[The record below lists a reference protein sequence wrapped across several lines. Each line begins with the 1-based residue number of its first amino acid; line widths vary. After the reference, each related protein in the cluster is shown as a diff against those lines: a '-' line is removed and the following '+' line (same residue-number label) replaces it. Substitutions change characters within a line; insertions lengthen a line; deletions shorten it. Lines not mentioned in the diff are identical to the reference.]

1 MTSKA
6 FESAPSP
13 ISYIAYPLSAVMVL
27 WGGMAQAALTARQP
41 GFLVAAEQKSNSI
54 VAIDA
59 RQGGAPAW
67 AWEWN
72 AAKDPGIAKGDV
84 KGFGAPS
91 DCKAISTKDG
101 DAVMMIASGGN
112 FAEISLATGR
122 AVCYGHIGGNP
133 HSITRLPSAGRVYAT
148 ASSVSHAVTLVDVTD
163 NPLKP
168 DLQPKRAFPLRSAHG
183 VEWDAKRG
191 CLWALGGTNIVQ
203 FAWDESQFE
212 LRPVRSFDYRPVGG
226 RGGHDLV
233 PDGRGGYY
241 LSTAK
246 KLLHFDPDSGRF
258 GVVAD
263 QAELKAYSPDA
274 EWGDAYTI
282 VREVW
287 WTDRIIVRKG
297 GEERIIG
304 PYPGAKFYKARW
316 MRR

>member
-1 MTSKA
+1 MTSKVLEA
-6 FESAPSP
+6 VSRPISP
-13 ISYIAYPLSAVMVL
+13 IYYPLSAVMVL
-27 WGGMAQAALTARQP
+27 CGGMAHAALTARQS

-59 RQGGAPAW
+59 RQAGAPAW

-101 DAVMMIASGGN
+101 DAVMMIASCGN

-133 HSITRLPSAGRVYAT
+133 HSITRLPGKGMYAT
-148 ASSVSHAVTLVDVTD
+148 ASSVSHAVTVVCTAE

-168 DLQPKRAFPLRSAHG
+168 DLQPKRVFPLHAAHG
-183 VEWDAKRG
+183 VEWDAKRN

-203 FAWDESQFE
+203 FTWDEPRFE
-212 LRPVRSFDYRPVGG
+212 LRPMRSFDFRPVGG

-246 KLLHFDPDSGRF
+246 KLLHFNPDSGRF

-274 EWGDAYTI
+274 EWGDAFTI

-316 MRR
+316 MGR